1 MKNNQIVSDQLSI
14 VLVNYKTPEMT
25 RICLE
30 LLEKAVD
37 VTKVP
42 VWVVDNDSN
51 DASLDYL
58 KSLSWVKLLERKT
71 TSPEVGFMAH
81 GRALDMAMEQ
91 VDTDFVLLMHTD
103 TLIYSPKIIDNLLEK
118 MREKETVAAVGCLE
132 QVERT
137 ALETAWRVL
146 SRAVKYYMRRVKRAL
161 GIKTRDPR
169 LYYEIYLKSFCTLW
183 NANIIKQNKVSFAM
197 VERTPGYEM
206 QDILKTRG
214 YEFVAIPPRKMFQ
227 YMDHIEAG
235 TVALVRG
242 LGKQH
247 KRVKNAQA
255 IIKKN
260 TIKKGS

>member
-1 MKNNQIVSDQLSI
+1 MHNNQIDHNQLSI

-25 RICLE
+25 QICLE
-30 LLEKAVD
+30 LLQKAVD
-37 VTKVP
+37 VTKVS

-51 DASLDYL
+51 DASVDYL
-58 KSLSWVKLLERKT
+58 KSLSWVNLLERKGT
-71 TSPEVGFMAH
+71 KPEVGFMAH

-103 TLIYSPKIIDNLLEK
+103 ALIYNPKIIHILLDEMQAK
-118 MREKETVAAVGCLE
+118 PTVAAVGCLE

-137 ALETAWRVL
+137 GVETAWRVF
-146 SRAVKYYMRRVKRAL
+146 SRAVKYYMRRAKRAV

-169 LYYEIYLKSFCTLW
+169 LFYEIYLKSFCTLW
-183 NANIIKQNKVSFAM
+183 NAKVIKENELSFAM
-197 VERTPGYEM
+197 VERIPGYEM
-206 QDILKTRG
+206 QDVLRKRG
-214 YEFVAIPPRKMFQ
+214 YDFVAIPPRKMFQ

-255 IIKKN
+255 IIEKN
-260 TIKKGS
+260 TIKKGQ